1 MSAVNLAIQNSS
13 NTKTSSTHIV
23 IEMGNVHR
31 MNVAIHFLVW
41 YEVSQKTNT
50 NIVWIVTGKKIDSI
64 SYKSP
69 CDKKG
74 KLNNICAMM
83 IPILMCFITLFY
95 EIKFLDL
102 FRSCCQ
108 AVIQNEFILTFL
120 SSILHY
126 PNMATDFPLVDVTL
140 GHPIYLII
148 FAFVYLDEHLG

>member
-1 MSAVNLAIQNSS
+1 MPVVNLAIQNSS
-13 NTKTSSTHIV
+13 NWKTNSTHIV

-64 SYKSP
+64 SYNSSF
-69 CDKKG
+69 DRKG
-74 KLNNICAMM
+74 KLNHICAMI

-102 FRSCCQ
+102 FRSGCQ

-126 PNMATDFPLVDVTL
+126 PNIATDFPLVDVTF

-148 FAFVYLDEHLG
+148 FAFVYLDKHLG